1 LIVSSINISSLR
13 RTEKEKSMNWL
24 TQTNI
29 CPGLFYGTSA
39 QDGFLIRIRTP
50 GGCLNSQ
57 QGKAIAS
64 LMKQWGKL
72 NIQVTNR
79 ANLQIRSVQ
88 TSPSLDIFKHLQNL
102 GLASQNP
109 RVDHLRNLMTSPTAG
124 IDLQEL
130 IDTRPVIE
138 ALDYYIQ
145 NHPELAELP
154 AKFSIGIDGGGA
166 VGIGTRSEI
175 SWEHRYN
182 EIQLSAVEIGSGG
195 ETEKIYF
202 KLALGGN
209 KQLYDTQILIAPD
222 DCLSIVAAF
231 TQVYLDYVQKNSPT
245 AKKPRMK
252 HLLQDWGIE
261 YYLQQVN
268 RQLNHP
274 LRPEKNSPKLPPTKP
289 YAHLGVH
296 PQRQIGLSYI
306 GVSLPFGELTLD
318 QLLELIQLSEAIGNA
333 TLRLTPW
340 QTILL
345 PNIPDEQI
353 PTVLNHLSLLELS
366 PTENQ
371 IDAAIV
377 ACTGKPGC
385 SSAYTETQSHAID
398 LTNYLNQH
406 FKCPRP
412 VNIHLTGCIK
422 SCAQPSPA
430 EITLLGT
437 TLDQNGTTVEGYK
450 IYIGDGKQS
459 LKNQLCEVTA
469 TEMPS
474 FIEKLLNFYQKHRKN
489 NDESFGEFTK
499 RLDVGNMKQSF
510 QSTEV

>member
-1 LIVSSINISSLR
+1 
-13 RTEKEKSMNWL
+13 MNWL

-50 GGCLNSQ
+50 GGYLNAQ
-57 QGKAIAS
+57 QGKAIAH
-64 LMKQWGKL
+64 LMQQWGQLK
-72 NIQVTNR
+72 IQVTNR
-79 ANLQIRSVQ
+79 ANLQLRCVHAA
-88 TSPSLDIFKHLQNL
+88 PSLEIFQQLQHLE
-102 GLASQNP
+102 LAAQNP
-109 RVDHLRNLMTSPTAG
+109 SLDHLRNLMTSPTAG
-124 IDLQEL
+124 IDSQEL
-130 IDTRPVIE
+130 IDTRSMIK

-145 NHPELAELP
+145 THPELAELP

-175 SWEHRYN
+175 DWEHRYN
-182 EIQLSAVEIGSGG
+182 EIQLSAVKLDEGK
-195 ETEKIYF
+195 ETEKIDF

-222 DCLSIVAAF
+222 DCLSVVAAL
-231 TQVYLDYVQKNSPT
+231 TQVYLDYVQKNSQT

-268 RQLNHP
+268 CKLSYP
-274 LRPEKNSPKLPPTKP
+274 LRPEKNTPKLPSTKP
-289 YAHLGVH
+289 YAHLGIH
-296 PQRQIGLSYI
+296 PQRQIGLSYT
-306 GVSLPFGELTLD
+306 GVSLPLGELSVH
-318 QLLELIQLSEAIGNA
+318 QLLELIQLSETFGNS

-353 PTVLNHLSLLELS
+353 PTVLNHLSVLELS
-366 PTENQ
+366 PTENK

-385 SSAYTETQSHAID
+385 ASAYTETQSHAIN
-398 LTNYLNQH
+398 LTNYLNQRLK
-406 FKCPRP
+406 FSKP

-437 TLDQNGTTVEGYK
+437 TFDQKGTTVEGYK
-450 IYIGDGKQS
+450 IYIGDSQQS
-459 LKNQLCEVTA
+459 LKYQLAEVTA

-474 FIEKLLNFYQKHRKN
+474 FIENLLNFYQQHRKN
-489 NDESFGEFTK
+489 NNESFREFTK
-499 RLDVGNMKQSF
+499 RLDFGNRKWGS
-510 QSTEV
+510 SRETGH